1 MSLRPFAV
9 PRHYAALL
17 LDYGPNLQ
25 ALFGNVFQRSDQ
37 SAIASPSEYF
47 VDRKVREEQN
57 VTALTRLL
65 STSQPRRYRQIS
77 AINSEL

>member
-37 SAIASPSEYF
+37 SAIASRSQYL
-47 VDRKVREEQN
+47 VDRKAREEKR
-57 VTALTRLL
+57 T
-65 STSQPRRYRQIS
+65 
-77 AINSEL
+77 